1 MCDNGSWRSPW
12 PIVLRRNEHVK
23 SKLQEI
29 EYQGKTYKLAFDL
42 NVMEAIQDEYGSI
55 EAWGK
60 LVEPEEGEP
69 NIKALVFGAT
79 QMINEG
85 IEISNDED
93 GTDEKQLTHRK
104 VARILTAVGL
114 ESVTSKVQQTVVD
127 STADDSKNA

>member
-1 MCDNGSWRSPW
+1 M
-12 PIVLRRNEHVK
+12 K

-29 EYQGKTYKLAFDL
+29 EYKDKTYKLVFDL

-60 LVEPEEGEP
+60 LVEPDEGEP

-85 IEISNDED
+85 IDIENDENC
-93 GTDEKQLTHRK
+93 TNEKPLTHRK
-104 VARILTAVGL
+104 VARILTEVGL
-114 ESVTSKVQQTVVD
+114 ESVMDKVQKSVID
-127 STADDSKNA
+127 STEDDSKNA

>member
-1 MCDNGSWRSPW
+1 M
-12 PIVLRRNEHVK
+12 K

-29 EYQGKTYKLAFDL
+29 EYKDKTYKLAFDL

-60 LVEPEEGEP
+60 LLEPEDGET

-79 QMINEG
+79 EMINEG

-93 GTDEKQLTHRK
+93 GTDEKPLTHRK
-104 VARILTAVGL
+104 VARILTEVGL
-114 ESVTSKVQQTVVD
+114 ESVTDKVQKSVID
-127 STADDSKNA
+127 STEDDSKNA

>member
-1 MCDNGSWRSPW
+1 M
-12 PIVLRRNEHVK
+12 K

-29 EYQGKTYKLAFDL
+29 EYQDKTYKLAFDL

-60 LVEPEEGEP
+60 LVEPDEGEP

-79 QMINEG
+79 QMINES
-85 IEISNDED
+85 IEISNEED
-93 GTDEKQLTHRK
+93 GTDEKTLSHRK

-127 STADDSKNA
+127 SAADDSKNA

>member
-1 MCDNGSWRSPW
+1 M
-12 PIVLRRNEHVK
+12 K

-29 EYQGKTYKLAFDL
+29 EYKDKKYKLAFDL
-42 NVMEAIQDEYGSI
+42 NVMEAIQDEFGSI

-93 GTDEKQLTHRK
+93 GTDDKPLTHRK
-104 VARILTAVGL
+104 VARILTEVGL
-114 ESVTSKVQQTVVD
+114 ESVTGKVQQTVID

>member
-1 MCDNGSWRSPW
+1 M
-12 PIVLRRNEHVK
+12 E

-29 EYQGKTYKLAFDL
+29 EYKDKTYKLAFDL
-42 NVMEAIQDEYGSI
+42 NVMEAIQDEFGSI

-69 NIKALVFGAT
+69 SIKALVFGAT

-85 IEISNDED
+85 IEISNEED
-93 GTDEKQLTHRK
+93 GTDDKPLTHRK
-104 VARILTAVGL
+104 VARILTEVGL
-114 ESVTSKVQQTVVD
+114 ESVTDKVKQTAID

>member
-1 MCDNGSWRSPW
+1 M
-12 PIVLRRNEHVK
+12 K

-29 EYQGKTYKLAFDL
+29 EYQDKTYKLAFDL

-60 LVEPEEGEP
+60 LVEPEDGEP

-93 GTDEKQLTHRK
+93 GTDEKPLTHRK
-104 VARILTAVGL
+104 VARIMTAVGL
-114 ESVTSKVQQTVVD
+114 DSVTSKVQQTVVD
-127 STADDSKNA
+127 SAADDSKNA

>member
-1 MCDNGSWRSPW
+1 M
-12 PIVLRRNEHVK
+12 K

-29 EYQGKTYKLAFDL
+29 EYQGKKYKLAFDL
-42 NVMEAIQDEYGSI
+42 NVMGSIQDEYGSI

-93 GTDEKQLTHRK
+93 GTDDKPLTHRK
-104 VARILTAVGL
+104 VARILTEVGL

-127 STADDSKNA
+127 SAADDSKNE

>member
-1 MCDNGSWRSPW
+1 M
-12 PIVLRRNEHVK
+12 K

-29 EYQGKTYKLAFDL
+29 EYQGKKYNLVFDL
-42 NVMEAIQDEYGSI
+42 NVMEAIQDEFGSI
-55 EAWGK
+55 DAWGK

-69 NIKALVFGAT
+69 SIRAVVFAAA

-93 GTDEKQLTHRK
+93 GADEKPLTHRK
-104 VARILTAVGL
+104 VARILTEVGL
-114 ESVTSKVQQTVVD
+114 DLVMDKVKKSAID

>member
-1 MCDNGSWRSPW
+1 M
-12 PIVLRRNEHVK
+12 K

-29 EYQGKTYKLAFDL
+29 EYKDKKYKLVFDL

-60 LVEPEEGEP
+60 LVEPDDGEP
-69 NIKALVFGAT
+69 NIKALVFGAM

-85 IEISNDED
+85 IEISNEEE
-93 GTDEKQLTHRK
+93 GTDEKPLTHCK

-114 ESVTSKVQQTVVD
+114 GSVTSKVQQTVVD
-127 STADDSKNA
+127 SAADDSKNA